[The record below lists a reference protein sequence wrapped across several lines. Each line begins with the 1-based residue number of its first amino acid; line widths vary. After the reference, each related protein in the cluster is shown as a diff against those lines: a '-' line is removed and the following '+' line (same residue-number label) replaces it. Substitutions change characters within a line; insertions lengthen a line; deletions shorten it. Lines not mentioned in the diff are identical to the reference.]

1 MCLPLRD
8 KDMGDRDRQIPRSAQ
23 VSLVCVVEFLTVGVT
38 ACCYDKISQ
47 KSNSV
52 KGGMVW
58 LAVQGYAFHPGGEGM
73 AAGGGCYIIYLVK
86 KLREEC
92 ICWALFLILM

>member
-1 MCLPLRD
+1 MRTAQCSGMCLPLRD

-38 ACCYDKISQ
+38 ACCCDKISQ

-58 LAVQGYAFHPGGEGM
+58 LAVHSIL
-73 AAGGGCYIIYLVK
+73 AGKAWQQEVAVTLYT
-86 KLREEC
+86 
-92 ICWALFLILM
+92 